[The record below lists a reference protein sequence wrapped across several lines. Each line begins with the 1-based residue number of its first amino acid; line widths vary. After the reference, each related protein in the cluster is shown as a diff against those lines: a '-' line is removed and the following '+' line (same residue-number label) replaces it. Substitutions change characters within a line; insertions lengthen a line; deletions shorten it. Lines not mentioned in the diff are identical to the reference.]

1 MADNA
6 AKFTINGTPST
17 DPTTGDRGFLA
28 TSGQTLTLQVETQ
41 PSPALSALFEV
52 YSSADSSS
60 PLASKDAPL
69 ITFSVSGTYQ
79 ELLSDTSSTASITL
93 PGSGY
98 HSYNIR
104 CTVSLDDGYEVFER
118 IAYIPKTVTTPDVRK
133 TIPAETNQ
141 ARARG
146 WSDDLN
152 DIVEALQ
159 VGAGTGDVVG
169 PSGATDTAI
178 SLFDGV
184 TGKLIKNSVVTVDG
198 SGNIT
203 TAGTVDG
210 VNVSSHD
217 HSGAGQGGTVAI
229 GSVTNGIP
237 DSRQVIAGTG
247 MSGGGDLTADRTLN
261 LADTAVTP
269 GSYTSVDVTVDQQG
283 RLTAVANGAADVTG
297 PGSSTDEALARYN
310 GVTGKLLQNSTV
322 TLNDAGDLANPKTI
336 QLNTSPGTPS
346 HSEGLFYWDSVNKT
360 ISMYNDESAVTLQIG
375 QEMWVRVKNDTAGI
389 LGNGKVCYLSGVDG
403 SDLTAALA
411 KADSA
416 STSLSTLGLATHDI
430 GIGSYGYI
438 TTSGLVRNINTNLWN
453 PGDLLFLSATTAGDM
468 QTTFPSSPAYQ
479 VRLGTV
485 GIKSISSGNF
495 LVSID
500 IASNNQSVINIFNGA
515 ILEPHVIDVIGA
527 TGPDRVYLTLE
538 KDGGG
543 DISLFFNGIFFV
555 FDTTPAAEIDL
566 TIGTDTVP
574 VLNYVYIPESTK
586 LLTKSTSGWP
596 SEQHIPIATVL
607 VQSAASAETYGV
619 YKVHAWTDH
628 VYDSNNQGHISHVN
642 RWIREQNATWLSGVS
657 PTISVD
663 GTPITPPSDTGTT
676 SITWANASGQ
686 VLQLHEHAFPAFTDP
701 ADLYVVND
709 FTTPYN
715 RITDISNITVDSLG
729 NSLNN
734 STFALVIFGVV
745 SEDSDAPTSID
756 SKLYINLPS
765 GGYGALKP
773 GEARADLLGY
783 TNYGISSDFKGTGF
797 LIRRLIVSRSA
808 AGTSWTVYTA
818 DDGDDLRG
826 QFPNVVAGTSTST
839 AVDFPDTVFRV
850 SDNADS
856 TKKLAFEVSGVTT
869 ATTRTM
875 TVPDSNITLGTDS
888 DAIHDNV
895 AGEIAA
901 ISSKG
906 TPVDADY
913 LVIEDSADSNNK
925 KSITVGS
932 LPKESPLTT
941 KGDLY
946 TYDTGDQR
954 LGVGSNDQV
963 LTADST
969 EATGLK
975 WATPTVGDIVGPGSS
990 TDEAVARF
998 DGVTGKLIK
1007 DSSTFTYDGTSITL
1021 NTGTI
1026 ALEHT
1031 TNSVAIGLNA
1041 GNVGTATGA
1050 DVITIGGGAG
1060 SALTTAEDAVLIGR
1074 NAGALIQGATDCTA
1088 VGDGALSNNVS
1099 SNSITAIG
1107 SAALRDATGNNNVAV
1122 GTSSGLNITTGA
1134 GNTTIGTN
1142 SGISIG
1148 PSNNN
1153 TYVGYQSGQN
1163 ATNSNNVGI
1172 GYRSL
1177 RAATST
1183 GNIAIGHNSAI
1194 LLTSGANTT
1203 ALGRSALAAVT
1214 TSGSNTAVGYFSLNA
1229 ATSANNTAVGTESA
1243 KLLTSGSG
1251 ITAIGYQ
1258 SLNSAVTTLNSTAV
1272 GHQALQT
1279 ATGNSNTGVGYTAGS
1294 LITTGIDNT
1303 VIGDSAGVNIASG
1316 NKNTYVGRQA
1326 GQNATGDNNI
1336 GIGYQAVLASTGNDN
1351 TGIGYQSGASIT
1363 SGFSNICIGFQTGN
1377 ALTTEFENVAIGYT
1391 ALKNVTSS
1399 YNVAIGARAGE
1410 NITTGSDNVIIGKSA
1425 GANVGSSNVAVGINS
1440 IGLGSGGSSNVAVG
1454 HNTLVNVT
1462 SNSNVAIG
1470 CEAVNDLTSGT
1481 FTTAVGCQ
1489 ALSNVTTSSGNTA
1502 VGYQAGLLVTSGAN
1516 VLIGYSAGVA
1526 LVNGANTTAVGYNAL
1541 SSVSANNNNAAL
1553 GAYAGQ
1559 SATGSNNT
1567 FLGGRAGDDAT
1578 SGDSNIIIGYD
1589 VNKSSN
1595 TASNE
1600 LNIGD
1605 TIFGDLT
1612 NKRIRIAGSGVMS
1625 GDASIRCSATDTAFM
1640 PNVLTTTQR
1649 DAISAENGMLI
1660 YNSTTNVIE
1669 ARQSAAW
1676 VDLSAV
1682 STHASTH
1689 QNGGSDEIS
1698 IEDLSGLPGTVS
1710 STYIAYGSGSNLAG
1724 SSALTFDGVNKI
1736 TLNNA
1741 ELAYGYATGSA
1752 AFGQNAGNVGTATG
1766 FFCTSVGQ
1774 NAGAGLT
1781 TGAGNTA
1788 FGQDALAVVST
1799 GHSNAAFGAG
1809 AGEDN
1814 TGSKNIFIGYL
1825 AGGNATSGDDN
1836 IIIGYNIDK
1845 SSITASDELNIG
1857 GTIFGDLSND
1867 KVRID
1872 GSGAVSGDEH
1882 LQVDSDNADTEAI
1895 FKLAGSGTNGATT
1908 QFYVGTRDPS
1918 ATVSAN
1924 AGSIYCRVNGASSG
1938 VYVNT
1943 SAADPG
1949 TTWTQL

>member
-52 YSSADSSS
+52 YSSTDSSS

-79 ELLSDTSSTASITL
+79 ELLSDTSSTASIIL

-104 CTVSLDDGYEVFER
+104 CTVSLDTGSEVFER
-118 IAYIPKTVTTPDVRK
+118 IAYIPKTSTTPSVRK
-133 TIPAETNQ
+133 TIPAESNQ

-152 DIVEALQ
+152 DIVEALKT
-159 VGAGTGDVVG
+159 GAGTGDVAG
-169 PSGATDTAI
+169 PSSANDSAI
-178 SLFDGV
+178 ALFDGV
-184 TGKLIKNSVVTVDG
+184 TGKTIKNSVVTVDG

-210 VNVSSHD
+210 VDISTHD

-237 DSRQVIAGTG
+237 DSRQIIAGTG

-269 GSYTSVDVTVDQQG
+269 GSYTSADITVDQQG
-283 RLTAVANGAADVTG
+283 RLTAVANGVADVAG
-297 PGSSTDEALARYN
+297 PGSSTDEALARFD
-310 GVTGKLLQNSTV
+310 GVTGKAIQSSDV
-322 TLNDAGDLANPKTI
+322 TLSNDGDLVNLRTI
-336 QLNTSPGTPS
+336 QLDTNPGTVL
-346 HSEGLFYWDSVNKT
+346 HSEGLFYWDDVNKT
-360 ISMYNDESAVTLQIG
+360 ISMFTDETDIVLQIG
-375 QEMWVRVKNDTAGI
+375 QEMWIRVKNNTAGI

-411 KADSA
+411 RADSA

-430 GIGSYGYI
+430 GIGEFGYI
-438 TTSGLVRNINTNLWN
+438 TTTGLVRDINTDSWN
-453 PGDLLFLSATTAGDM
+453 PGDLLFLSATTAGEM
-468 QTTFPSSPAYQ
+468 QTTVPPSPAYQ

-485 GIKSISSGNF
+485 GIKNASTGNF

-500 IASNNQSVINIFNGA
+500 IASNNQSTINIFNGS
-515 ILEPHVIDVIGA
+515 ILEHHVIDVIGQ

-538 KDGGG
+538 KAGGG
-543 DISLFFNGIFFV
+543 DVSLFFDGTFFV
-555 FDTTPAAEIDL
+555 FDTTPAAEVDL

-596 SEQHIPIATVL
+596 SEQHIPVATVL
-607 VQSAASAETYGV
+607 VQSAASAETYGT

-628 VYDSNNQGHISHVN
+628 VYDADNQGHISHVN
-642 RWIREQNATWLSGVS
+642 RWIREQNATWISGVA

-663 GTPITPPSDTGTT
+663 STPITPPSDTGNT
-676 SITWANASGQ
+676 SITWANSSGQ

-715 RITDISNITVDSLG
+715 RISDISNITTDSLG

-745 SEDSDAPTSID
+745 SEDSDAPTTVD

-765 GGYGALKP
+765 GSYGALKP
-773 GEARADLLGY
+773 SEAREDLSGY
-783 TNYGISSDFKGTGF
+783 TNYGISSDFKGAGF
-797 LIRRLIVSRSA
+797 LIRRLIISRN
-808 AGTSWTVYTA
+808 AGGTLWTVYTA
-818 DDGDDLRG
+818 ADGDDLRG

-839 AVDFPDTVFRV
+839 AVDFPDATFRV
-850 SDNADS
+850 SDNTDS
-856 TKKLAFEVSGVTT
+856 TKKMAFEVSGVAT

-875 TVPDSNITLGTDS
+875 TVPDSDITLGTDS

-925 KSITVGS
+925 KSITIGS

-975 WATPTVGDIVGPGSS
+975 WATPTVGNVVGPASA
-990 TDEAVARF
+990 TDEAIARF
-998 DGVTGKLIK
+998 DSTTGKLIK

-1021 NTGTI
+1021 NTGTV
-1026 ALEHT
+1026 AVNHT
-1031 TNSVAIGLNA
+1031 SNSVAIGLNT

-1060 SALTTAEDAVLIGR
+1060 AVLTTATDTVLIGK
-1074 NAGALIQGATDCTA
+1074 NAGVLIQDATDCTGIGDSVLASNVSGNNNTA
-1088 VGDGALSNNVS
+1088 VGSGSLRDCTGSNNV
-1099 SNSITAIG
+1099 AIG
-1107 SAALRDATGNNNVAV
+1107 V
-1122 GTSSGLNITTGA
+1122 SSGLNLTTGTS
-1134 GNTTIGTN
+1134 NTIVGIN

-1148 PSNNN
+1148 SANNN
-1153 TYVGYQSGQN
+1153 SYFGYQSGQN
-1163 ATNSNNVGI
+1163 STGANNTGI

-1177 RAATST
+1177 RAVTST
-1183 GNIAIGHNSAI
+1183 GGSIAVGYNSAP
-1194 LLTSGANTT
+1194 LLTSGTATT
-1203 ALGRSALAAVT
+1203 ALGVNALASVVT
-1214 TSGSNTAVGYFSLNA
+1214 ASNNTAIGRSSLTA

-1243 KLLTSGSG
+1243 ESLTTGSG

-1258 SLNSAVTTLNSTAV
+1258 SLESAVITTNSTAV

-1279 ATGNSNTGVGYTAGS
+1279 ATGNSNTGIGYTAGS

-1316 NKNTYVGRQA
+1316 DKNTYVGRQA

-1336 GIGYQAVLASTGNDN
+1336 GIGYQAVLAATGNDN

-1425 GANVGSSNVAVGINS
+1425 GANVAGSNVAVGINS
-1440 IGLGSGGSSNVAVG
+1440 IGTGSGGSSNVAVG

-1462 SNSNVAIG
+1462 SSNNVAIG
-1470 CEAVNDLTSGT
+1470 CEAANDLTSGT
-1481 FTTAVGCQ
+1481 FTVAVGCQ
-1489 ALSNVTTSSGNTA
+1489 ALDAVTTASGNTA
-1502 VGYQAGLLVTSGAN
+1502 VGYQAGTAATGGTNTLFGYRAGDVITSGA
-1516 VLIGYSAGVA
+1516 G
-1526 LVNGANTTAVGYNAL
+1526 
-1541 SSVSANNNNAAL
+1541 
-1553 GAYAGQ
+1553 
-1559 SATGSNNT
+1559 
-1567 FLGGRAGDDAT
+1567 
-1578 SGDSNIIIGYD
+1578 NIIIGYD
-1589 VNKSSN
+1589 VDPSSA

-1600 LNIGD
+1600 INIGG
-1605 TIFGDLT
+1605 TIFGDLS
-1612 NKRIRIAGSGVMS
+1612 NKRIRIAGSGAIS
-1625 GDASIRCSATDTAFM
+1625 GDASIRCSATDAAFM

-1669 ARQSAAW
+1669 ARQSGAW
-1676 VDLSAV
+1676 VDLSTV

-1689 QNGGSDEIS
+1689 QNGGADEIS
-1698 IEDLSGLPGTVS
+1698 IEDLSGLPGTMS
-1710 STYIAYGSGSNLAG
+1710 STQVAYASGSNLAG
-1724 SSALTFDGVNKI
+1724 SAALTFDGVNKLTVNSGDI
-1736 TLNNA
+1736 VS
-1741 ELAYGYATGSA
+1741 GHVTGGTV
-1752 AFGQNAGNVGTATG
+1752 FGQNAGNVGTATG
-1766 FFCTSVGQ
+1766 LFTTSLGYNCQDSLTSGARNTGVGA
-1774 NAGAGLT
+1774 NVLTSLSTGTDCVALGAY
-1781 TGAGNTA
+1781 AGNVA
-1788 FGQDALAVVST
+1788 T
-1799 GHSNAAFGAG
+1799 GNRNTFLGTRAG
-1809 AGEDN
+1809 DD
-1814 TGSKNIFIGYL
+1814 
-1825 AGGNATSGDDN
+1825 ATSGDDC
-1836 IIIGYNIDK
+1836 IIIGYDVNK

-1857 GTIFGDLSND
+1857 NTIFGDLSND

-1872 GSGAVSGDEH
+1872 GSGAVTGDEH

-1895 FKLAGSGTNGATT
+1895 FNLAGSGTNGATT
-1908 QFYVGTRDPS
+1908 QFYVGTRD
-1918 ATVSAN
+1918 AGAIGISAN
-1924 AGSIYCRVNGASSG
+1924 AGSIYIRVNGTSSA

-1943 SAADPG
+1943 SSSDPG
-1949 TTWTQL
+1949 TTWSQL